1 VSDLIISIGILI
13 FWIGLF
19 FVWRNNQV
27 YNYFLKM
34 DSLIAKANEILKKS
48 GSSEED
54 LLRYDDIS
62 TYWFYLTRFW
72 IDLSSQYKDK
82 EKKIE
87 FIIGRKIL

>member
-1 VSDLIISIGILI
+1 MSDLIISIGILI